1 MITYA
6 QLLHH
11 SKARNKNKKKIKK
24 NKIRILK
31 CYKERV
37 FILDGNYYESRY
49 HHQRRLQVLLNL
61 QNVIFFS
68 QGFLGVAARRAVYL
82 EELPL
87 LLGSSTSH
95 HSTELLVV
103 DPTIIICINFRYYFF
118 DRCVIAHSIFFHGRL

>member
-1 MITYA
+1 MVDYLCTTLA
-6 QLLHH
+6 PLK
-11 SKARNKNKKKIKK
+11 SRNKNKNKIKLESLNALRSGYLYWMGIIIMK
-24 NKIRILK
+24 ADITTK
-31 CYKERV
+31 
-37 FILDGNYYESRY
+37 DG
-49 HHQRRLQVLLNL
+49 LQVLLNL

-103 DPTIIICINFRYYFF
+103 DPTI
-118 DRCVIAHSIFFHGRL
+118 L